1 MSDEKDRAEPFHSWR
16 PHPWHGLEPGT
27 NPPFEVR
34 AYIEITPFDLVK
46 YEVDKVSGYTI
57 VDRPQR
63 TSAAP
68 PVLYGFVPQTY
79 CDERV
84 RKLTPGAKRADGDPL
99 DICVISER
107 QIERGDILLNTC
119 VIGGIQMIDGGE
131 ADDKI
136 IAVLRNDNVW
146 SEAKDISDLPHVMIQ
161 RLQHYF
167 STYKMGP
174 NMTSGVEITA
184 TYGREH
190 AARVV
195 TAAIRDYQDAFG
207 ASHRAWEKLEE
218 SMMGAEE
225 PGPDAKEGEDG

>member
-1 MSDEKDRAEPFHSWR
+1 
-16 PHPWHGLEPGT
+16 
-27 NPPFEVR
+27 VR
-34 AYIEITPFDLVK
+34 
-46 YEVDKVSGYTI
+46 
-57 VDRPQR
+57 Q
-63 TSAAP
+63 
-68 PVLYGFVPQTY
+68 
-79 CDERV
+79 
-84 RKLTPGAKRADGDPL
+84 LTPGAKRADGDPL

-107 QIERGDILLNTC
+107 QIERGDILLNTR

-146 SEAKDISDLPHVMIQ
+146 GEARDIGDIPHVMIQ

-184 TYGREH
+184 TYGRDH
-190 AARVV
+190 AAKVV
-195 TAAIRDYQDAFG
+195 TAAIRDYEDVFG

-218 SMMGAEE
+218 RMLLTDEE
-225 PGPDAKEGEDG
+225 K

>member
-1 MSDEKDRAEPFHSWR
+1 MSDKDRSEQFHSWR
-16 PHPWHGLEPGT
+16 PHPWHGLTPGL
-27 NPPFEVR
+27 NPPLEVR

-46 YEVDKVSGYTI
+46 YEVDKESGYTI

-68 PVLYGFVPQTY
+68 PVLYGFIPQTY

-84 RKLTPGAKRADGDPL
+84 RRLTPGAKRADGDPL

-107 QIERGDILLNTC
+107 QIERGDILLNSH

-136 IAVLRNDNVW
+136 IAVLRNDCIW
-146 SEAKDISDLPHVMIQ
+146 SGVEDISELPHVLIQ

-167 STYKMGP
+167 STYKMGS

-184 TYGREH
+184 TYGRDH
-190 AARVV
+190 AGKVV
-195 TAAIRDYQDAFG
+195 AAAISDYEDVFG
-207 ASHRAWEKLEE
+207 PSHRAWEKLEE
-218 SMMGAEE
+218 QMKLENTE
-225 PGPDAKEGEDG
+225 KDEG

>member
-1 MSDEKDRAEPFHSWR
+1 MNDKDRSAQFHSWR
-16 PHPWHGLEPGT
+16 PHPWHGLAPGP
-27 NPPFEVR
+27 NPPLEVR

-46 YEVDKVSGYTI
+46 YEVDKESGYTI

-68 PVLYGFVPQTY
+68 PVLYGFIPQTY

-107 QIERGDILLNTC
+107 QIERGDILLNSR

-136 IAVLRNDNVW
+136 IAVLRNDYIW
-146 SEAKDISDLPHVMIQ
+146 SEAHDIKDLPDVLIQ

-167 STYKMGP
+167 STYKMGA

-195 TAAIRDYQDAFG
+195 TAAIEDYADVFG
-207 ASHRAWEKLEE
+207 PSQRAWEQLEE
-218 SMMGAEE
+218 RMLLDNA
-225 PGPDAKEGEDG
+225 EGEGKG

>member
-1 MSDEKDRAEPFHSWR
+1 MNDKDSSGQFHSWR
-16 PHPWHGLEPGT
+16 PHPWHGLAPGP
-27 NPPFEVR
+27 NPPLEVR

-46 YEVDKVSGYTI
+46 YEVDKESGYTI
-57 VDRPQR
+57 VDRPHR

-68 PVLYGFVPQTY
+68 PVLYGFIPQTY

-107 QIERGDILLNTC
+107 QIERGDILLNSR

-136 IAVLRNDNVW
+136 IAVLRNDYIW
-146 SEAKDISDLPHVMIQ
+146 SEAHDIKDLPDVMIQ

-167 STYKMGP
+167 STYKMGA

-195 TAAIRDYQDAFG
+195 TAAIEDYTDVFG
-207 ASHRAWEKLEE
+207 PSQRAWEQLEE
-218 SMMGAEE
+218 RMLLDN
-225 PGPDAKEGEDG
+225 DAGQGKD

>member
-1 MSDEKDRAEPFHSWR
+1 MSNEKERAEPFHSWR
-16 PHPWHGLEPGT
+16 PHPWHGLEPGM

-84 RKLTPGAKRADGDPL
+84 RQLTPGAKRADGDPL

-119 VIGGIQMIDGGE
+119 VIGGIQMIDGAE
-131 ADDKI
+131 DDDKI
-136 IAVLRNDNVW
+136 VDVHRNDNVW
-146 SEAKDISDLPHVMIQ
+146 SEVNDINELPHVMIQ

-190 AARVV
+190 AAKVV
-195 TAAIRDYQDAFG
+195 TAAIHDYQEAFG

-218 SMMGAEE
+218 SMMGAED
-225 PGPDAKEGEDG
+225 PGTEAKESDDS

>member
-1 MSDEKDRAEPFHSWR
+1 MSDDKERSGQFHSWR
-16 PHPWHGLEPGT
+16 PHPWHGLDPGE
-27 NPPFEVR
+27 NPPLEVR

-46 YEVDKVSGYTI
+46 YEVDKESGYTI

-68 PVLYGFVPQTY
+68 PALYGFIPQTY

-84 RKLTPGAKRADGDPL
+84 RRLTPGAKRADGDPL

-107 QIERGDILLNTC
+107 QIERGDILLNTR

-136 IAVLRNDNVW
+136 IAVLRNDYVW
-146 SEAKDISDLPHVMIQ
+146 SAVEDITDLPNVLIQ

-184 TYGREH
+184 TYGRDH
-190 AARVV
+190 AAKVV
-195 TAAIRDYQDAFG
+195 TASIRDYQDVFG
-207 ASHRAWEKLEE
+207 PSDRAWEKLEE
-218 SMMGAEE
+218 QMKLG
-225 PGPDAKEGEDG
+225 GEDGKDPT